1 MSLPPGSRRQQA
13 RSARVCGAGPTSRLL
28 LGTQHAL
35 VGRLAAGHGDDQ
47 RNSEGVKFATTS
59 PLCLCL
65 HSSLTPT
72 LPRGLGARS
81 PCASLRRFVCS
92 SSLSSFQLCLESLF
106 RLLGRAVCGARHSI
120 ARLPIRRRRNTRAVE
135 TWGGHI
141 ARQPTNAQR
150 SCQFAGHAPH
160 GLNPSA
166 AAAPV
171 LRRATPVASSV
182 SAAWRRVGTQAAAQA
197 AGRTALRSAPPCL
210 AALLGGIVIAAAAQM
225 HDDMMRCLGDGLE
238 SDNLPPPWLQS
249 ACKRHL

>member
-28 LGTQHAL
+28 WGTQHAL
-35 VGRLAAGHGDDQ
+35 VGRLAAGHGDDK

-65 HSSLTPT
+65 HSSLTPA
-72 LPRGLGARS
+72 LPRGLGARF

-92 SSLSSFQLCLESLF
+92 SSLSSFQLRLESLF
-106 RLLGRAVCGARHSI
+106 CLLGRAVCGARHSI
-120 ARLPIRRRRNTRAVE
+120 ARLPIRRRRNARAVE
-135 TWGGHI
+135 TWAGI
-141 ARQPTNAQR
+141 SRVNEQR

-182 SAAWRRVGTQAAAQA
+182 SAAWRRVGAQAAAQA
-197 AGRTALRSAPPCL
+197 AGRTALRNPPCL
-210 AALLGGIVIAAAAQM
+210 AALRRGIVIAAAAPT
-225 HDDMMRCLGDGLE
+225 HDDMMRCLGDE
-238 SDNLPPPWLQS
+238 SLTSS
-249 ACKRHL
+249 ATVASSSGAFA